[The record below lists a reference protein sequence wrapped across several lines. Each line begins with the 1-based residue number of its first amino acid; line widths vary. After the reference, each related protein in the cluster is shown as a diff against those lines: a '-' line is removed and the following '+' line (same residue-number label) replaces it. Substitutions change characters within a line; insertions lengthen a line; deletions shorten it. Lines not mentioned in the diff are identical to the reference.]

1 MTRSD
6 VLVTVI
12 VLVNV
17 PRSQHLSFGVN
28 KGLDLVAANVGVV
41 VVVVIVNVVFLLLV
55 HRCL

>member
-17 PRSQHLSFGVN
+17 PRRQYLSFGEN
-28 KGLDLVAANVGVV
+28 KGLDLVAANV
-41 VVVVIVNVVFLLLV
+41 VVVVIVNVVYLLLV

>member
-41 VVVVIVNVVFLLLV
+41 VVIVNVVFLLLV